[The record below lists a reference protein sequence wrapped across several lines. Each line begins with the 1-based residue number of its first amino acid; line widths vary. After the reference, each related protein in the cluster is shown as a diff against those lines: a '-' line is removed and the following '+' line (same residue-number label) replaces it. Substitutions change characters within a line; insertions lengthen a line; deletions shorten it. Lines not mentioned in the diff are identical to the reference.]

1 MLKNQVVN
9 SFEEKEALIDQL
21 NKNVAV
27 TYYRADRIGDTAWN
41 VKYYEKHVNS
51 LQASMYMESE
61 RSVSAQPAPALFFSF
76 VFGAP

>member
-9 SFEEKEALIDQL
+9 SFEEKEALIDKL

-27 TYYRADRIGDTAWN
+27 TYYRADRIGDTTWN

-51 LQASMYMESE
+51 L
-61 RSVSAQPAPALFFSF
+61 
-76 VFGAP
+76 